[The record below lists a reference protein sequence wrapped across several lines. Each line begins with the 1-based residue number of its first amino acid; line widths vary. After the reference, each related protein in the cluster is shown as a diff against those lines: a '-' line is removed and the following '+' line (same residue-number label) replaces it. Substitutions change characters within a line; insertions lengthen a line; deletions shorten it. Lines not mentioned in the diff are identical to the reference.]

1 MKTPMQRLIEHVR
14 QQVPDLEMSES
25 LIYNFTMLEKLEQQM
40 AYNAGFSKAKEIYE
54 TNEYNTKE

>member
-1 MKTPMQRLIEHVR
+1 MKTPMERLIEHVR

-40 AYNAGFSKAKEIYE
+40 AYNAGFAKAKSIY
-54 TNEYNTKE
+54 NESGT